1 MMKPIEVEVDAKVF
15 NSVYIP
21 HLNNLRR
28 TQLMYG
34 GSSSGKSVFLAQ
46 RDVIKV
52 LQGGRNVLVC
62 RQVGRTLRGSVV
74 QEMVKVIKAWNLQ
87 GLFNINKTDA
97 TITCTNGYQ
106 IIFVGLDD
114 VEKLKSITPA
124 KGEWTDIRI
133 EEATEI
139 DKDSYTQLKKRQ
151 RGGSDEVPKTIT
163 MSFNPIL
170 RSHWIYKEFFET
182 IAWTDDQTQF
192 ENEDYSILKTTYK
205 DNRFLTAADILD
217 LEKEK
222 DSYYFQVYTLGN
234 WGVLGHVIFTNW
246 KVADLS
252 DPNDEY
258 YLPIEQRTNRRAG
271 LDFGFSSDPAALGV
285 SHYDRMRKTIY
296 FYDELYET
304 GLTNDLLA
312 IEVSRK
318 IATDRVKCD
327 SAEPKSIAELQKYG
341 VNAVGAKKGKDSVK
355 FGIDWLKQQTIIVDK
370 KCINMRNELQLYQ
383 WKKDAGGNAL
393 PEPIDKNNHLI
404 DGGLRYAYE
413 DDMDGFN
420 PRSVIAFAG

>member
-1 MMKPIEVEVDAKVF
+1 
-15 NSVYIP
+15 
-21 HLNNLRR
+21 
-28 TQLMYG
+28 MYG